1 MRRRE
6 FLGLVGGVAVW
17 PPCVAHAQKSKPV
30 IGFLSVTTRAETTL
44 SAFRQGLAEA
54 GFVEGKNIVID
65 YRFANG
71 RHNLL
76 PPLAADLVARRVD
89 LIAAMAGS
97 TSARAAQAATTKIP
111 IVFVMGDADPVQA
124 GIVRS
129 LNRPEGNITGAV
141 LMGGALGVKR
151 VQLIRELMRNA
162 KALAILENPRNQV
175 SQREVKDVEA
185 AVKSSGLRPVVVQ
198 ASEVDQFDAAFETA
212 VREHADGLI
221 VAADVFFTQ
230 ERFKII
236 ALAARHSLP
245 AVYQWRRFADAG
257 GLMSYSAS
265 IAEANRQAGIYAG
278 RILKG
283 EKPANLPVV
292 LPTKFELVI
301 NLRTAKALKLDVP
314 LHIQQLADDVIE

>member
-6 FLGLVGGVAVW
+6 FLGLVGSVAVW
-17 PPCVAHAQKSKPV
+17 PPCVAKAQKSKPV
-30 IGFLSVTTRAETTL
+30 IGFLSVTTRAEITL

-54 GFVEGKNIVID
+54 GFVEGKNVVIE

-71 RHNLL
+71 RHDLL

-89 LIAAMAGS
+89 VIAAMAGS
-97 TSARAAQAATTKIP
+97 TSARAAQAATSTIP
-111 IVFVMGDADPVQA
+111 IVFTMGDADPVQA

-129 LNRPEGNITGAV
+129 LSRPAGNITGAV

-151 VQLIRELMRNA
+151 VQLIRELIRNA
-162 KALAILENPRNQV
+162 KALAILENPKNLV
-175 SQREVKDVEA
+175 SRGEVKDVET
-185 AVKSSGLRPVVVQ
+185 AVKSSGLRPVVIQ
-198 ASEVDQFDAAFETA
+198 ASQVDQFDAAFETA

-257 GLMSYSAS
+257 GLMSYGAS
-265 IAEANRQAGIYAG
+265 IAEANRQTGIYAG

-283 EKPANLPVV
+283 EKPANLPIV

-314 LHIQQLADDVIE
+314 LHIQQIADEVIE